1 MELRLTVE
9 RLQELNHDQMDR
21 VQKWWDKN
29 HEGEPFLTTTDMIDL
44 LGSMGVGV
52 SIFVPKGERSSD
64 GKVVVPDDEEELFL
78 GMWGCL
84 KESL

>member
-9 RLQELNHDQMDR
+9 QLEELNHDQTDR
-21 VQKWWDKN
+21 LQKWWVKN
-29 HEGEPFLTTTDMIDL
+29 HDGQPFLTTRDMIDL

-52 SIFVPKGERSSD
+52 SIFVPKGERSPD
-64 GKVVVPDDEEELFL
+64 GKVIVPNDDEELFL

-84 KESL
+84 KKSL